1 MHSTEKYHYNICKLN
16 CATLDKSHYFYEM
29 LINIKKNY
37 MTNPVTLL
45 FSSFIGFLQI
55 YLILL
60 LVRVSLTWFPNV
72 NWYGQPFYSLS
83 RLTDPYLKMFR
94 GIVPPLVGIDISP
107 ILGFILLQC
116 IMQIVSNVGLTTN

>member
-1 MHSTEKYHYNICKLN
+1 
-16 CATLDKSHYFYEM
+16 
-29 LINIKKNY
+29 
-37 MTNPVTLL
+37 MTNSLTLI

-72 NWYGQPFYSLS
+72 NWYAQPFYSLS
-83 RLTDPYLKMFR
+83 RLTDPYLKIFR
-94 GIVPPLVGIDISP
+94 GIVPPLIGIDISP

-116 IMQIVSNVGLTTN
+116 IMQIISNVGISNN

>member
-1 MHSTEKYHYNICKLN
+1 
-16 CATLDKSHYFYEM
+16 
-29 LINIKKNY
+29 
-37 MTNPVTLL
+37 MTNPLTLL

-72 NWYGQPFYSLS
+72 YWYGQPFYSLS

>member
-1 MHSTEKYHYNICKLN
+1 MNSSL
-16 CATLDKSHYFYEM
+16 
-29 LINIKKNY
+29 
-37 MTNPVTLL
+37 TLL
-45 FSSFIGFLQI
+45 FSSFIGFLQV

-116 IMQIVSNVGLTTN
+116 IMQIVSNIGLTTN

>member
-1 MHSTEKYHYNICKLN
+1 
-16 CATLDKSHYFYEM
+16 
-29 LINIKKNY
+29 
-37 MTNPVTLL
+37 MTNSITLL
-45 FSSFIGFLQI
+45 FSSFLGFLQI

-60 LVRVSLTWFPNV
+60 LIRVSLTWFPNV

-83 RLTDPYLKMFR
+83 RLTDPYLRMFR

-116 IMQIVSNVGLTTN
+116 VMQIASNVGLTNN

>member
-1 MHSTEKYHYNICKLN
+1 
-16 CATLDKSHYFYEM
+16 
-29 LINIKKNY
+29 
-37 MTNPVTLL
+37 MTNSLTLL
-45 FSSFIGFLQI
+45 FSSFLGFLQI

-60 LVRVSLTWFPNV
+60 LIRVSLTWFPNV

-83 RLTDPYLKMFR
+83 RLTDPYLRMFR

-116 IMQIVSNVGLTTN
+116 IMQIASNIGLSTN

>member
-1 MHSTEKYHYNICKLN
+1 VL
-16 CATLDKSHYFYEM
+16 
-29 LINIKKNY
+29 
-37 MTNPVTLL
+37 MTNSITLL
-45 FSSFIGFLQI
+45 FSSFLGFLQI

-60 LVRVSLTWFPNV
+60 LIRVSLTWFPNV

-83 RLTDPYLKMFR
+83 RLTDPYLRMFR

-116 IMQIVSNVGLTTN
+116 VMQIASNIGLTNN

>member
-1 MHSTEKYHYNICKLN
+1 
-16 CATLDKSHYFYEM
+16 
-29 LINIKKNY
+29 
-37 MTNPVTLL
+37 MTNPLTLL
-45 FSSFIGFLQI
+45 FSSFISFLQV

-83 RLTDPYLKMFR
+83 KLTDPYLKMFR

-116 IMQIVSNVGLTTN
+116 IMQVVSNIGLTTN

>member
-1 MHSTEKYHYNICKLN
+1 MYKLN
-16 CATLDKSHYFYEM
+16 YLAYTK
-29 LINIKKNY
+29 LINKKNC
-37 MTNPVTLL
+37 MTNPLTLL
-45 FSSFIGFLQI
+45 FSSFIGFLQV

-116 IMQIVSNVGLTTN
+116 IMQIVSNIGLTTN

>member
-1 MHSTEKYHYNICKLN
+1 
-16 CATLDKSHYFYEM
+16 
-29 LINIKKNY
+29 
-37 MTNPVTLL
+37 MTNSITLL
-45 FSSFIGFLQI
+45 FSSFLGFLQI

-83 RLTDPYLKMFR
+83 RLTDPYLRMFR
-94 GIVPPLVGIDISP
+94 GIVPPLIGIDISP

-116 IMQIVSNVGLTTN
+116 IMQIASNVGLANN

>member
-1 MHSTEKYHYNICKLN
+1 
-16 CATLDKSHYFYEM
+16 
-29 LINIKKNY
+29 
-37 MTNPVTLL
+37 MTNSLTLL
-45 FSSFIGFLQI
+45 FSSFLGFLQI

-60 LVRVSLTWFPNV
+60 LIRVSLTWFPNV

-83 RLTDPYLKMFR
+83 RLTDPYLRMFR

-116 IMQIVSNVGLTTN
+116 VMQIASNVGLSTN

>member
-1 MHSTEKYHYNICKLN
+1 
-16 CATLDKSHYFYEM
+16 
-29 LINIKKNY
+29 
-37 MTNPVTLL
+37 MTNSITLL
-45 FSSFIGFLQI
+45 FSSFLGFLQI

-60 LVRVSLTWFPNV
+60 LIRVSLTWFPNV

-83 RLTDPYLKMFR
+83 RLTDPYLRMFR

-116 IMQIVSNVGLTTN
+116 VMQIASNIGLTSN